1 MQIYLSL
8 DIYTHECTFYKHMT
22 YMCAHVHI
30 CMYVYVFVCVYM
42 CMCMPVCVCVFMY
55 ILHLDFSF
63 WPKQQDWFKGTHA
76 IHMSFWDISKSCL
89 WI

>member
-8 DIYTHECTFYKHMT
+8 DIYTHECTFYKRMT

-30 CMYVYVFVCVYM
+30 CIYVYMFMCVY
-42 CMCMPVCVCVFMY
+42 VHACVCVFMY

-63 WPKQQDWFKGTHA
+63 WLKQQDWLKGTHA
-76 IHMSFWDISKSCL
+76 IHMSFGDISKSCP